1 MIAGISIVVIFIV
14 VIFIIVA
21 FWCAVHNTTEYDDK
35 IDDEEQI
42 KYLQEWNMKHRK
54 R

>member
-1 MIAGISIVVIFIV
+1 MIAGVLILVIL
-14 VIFIIVA
+14 IIVA
-21 FWCAVHNTTEYDDK
+21 LRCVVHNTTGYDDK